1 VSRHNKTSK
10 LIEMATETLRQHHPM
25 SVRQVY
31 YRLVSQ
37 QVIENTRS
45 SYQSVSKTLVAARRE
60 GLIPWCQIEDR
71 LRKPRSASRGRRR
84 SLRADNDHL
93 FAGADLR
100 PAIVAAQR
108 GAERC
113 DRVPDA
119 VR

>member
-37 QVIENTRS
+37 RVIENTRS
-45 SYQSVSKTLVAARRE
+45 SYQAVSKALLAARCE

-71 LRKPRSASRGRRR
+71 LRKPRSASRGWRR
-84 SLRADNDHL
+84 SLRADPDS
-93 FAGADLR
+93 
-100 PAIVAAQR
+100 PCR
-108 GAERC
+108 GGQLAPGNRG
-113 DRVPDA
+113 RA
-119 VR
+119 TWRTAM